1 MTTEQRTAT
10 APQSDSP
17 GIPVAPIL
25 AMMLCVFALGSA
37 EYAVIGLLTEI
48 AVDVGTTVS
57 TAASVVTTY
66 AVTVA
71 VTGPILAAYLARYS
85 SKLSMVWLMVVF
97 LVGNVISSSAPT
109 IAVLLAGRVVAALA
123 LSGFIAFS
131 IATLARS
138 VPPERIAQAI
148 SWVAGGLILAM
159 ILGAPVGTLIGQH
172 FGWRAT
178 FVALTV
184 VAAAGIAFVALAI
197 PTDPAPET
205 TPSIAQELR
214 VILRRPVLIALLFS
228 ALGQTGFFTAY
239 TYIAPTL
246 ENITG
251 FDGGTIAFLLFV
263 FGVGGFL
270 GNLVGGRL
278 ADRNLARALVGLL
291 VVLVVALLA
300 LSLAAPSKPAVVVAL
315 IALGAAGFAVVPAYQ
330 TWVLTA
336 AEGAPSAL
344 AANTS
349 GINVGV
355 ALGSLIGGTTLAQ
368 GLSERNL
375 GWIGAVATAL
385 GLVVALW
392 ATRGRL
398 RTATNLES
406 DDASV

>member
-1 MTTEQRTAT
+1 MTTDHRTD
-10 APQSDSP
+10 APSQAGP
-17 GIPVAPIL
+17 RGIPVAPII

-48 AVDVGTTVS
+48 AADVGTTVTS
-57 TAASVVTTY
+57 AASVVTIY

-71 VTGPILAAYLARYS
+71 VTGPFLAAYLARYS
-85 SKLSMVWLMVVF
+85 SKLSMVWLMIIF
-97 LVGNVISSSAPT
+97 GVGNVISSVAPS

-123 LSGFIAFS
+123 LSGFVAFS
-131 IATLARS
+131 IATLART
-138 VPPERIAQAI
+138 VPPERIARAI

-159 ILGAPVGTLIGQH
+159 ILGAPAGTLIGQN
-172 FGWRAT
+172 FGWRST
-178 FVALTV
+178 FVALAV
-184 VAAAGIAFVALAI
+184 VAAIGIALVAIAV

-205 TPSIAQELR
+205 TPGIAEELK
-214 VILRRPVLIALLFS
+214 VIIRRPVLIALLFS

-246 ENITG
+246 ENVTG
-251 FDGGTIAFLLFV
+251 FGGSTIAVLLFV

-270 GNLVGGRL
+270 GNLVGGKL

-291 VVLVVALLA
+291 AVLVIALLA
-300 LSLAAPSKPAVVVAL
+300 LSLAAPSKLAVSIAL

-355 ALGSLIGGTTLAQ
+355 ALGSLIGGTALSQ

-385 GLVVALW
+385 GLLVALW
-392 ATRGRL
+392 AARGRL
-398 RTATNLES
+398 RSTEPKTA
-406 DDASV
+406 DAAA